1 MIGAIE
7 FNYSKLLNFKDIK
20 MSRLKSSERRMKL
33 ILMLQNAK
41 KKITVDD
48 LADTFDVSRRT
59 IFRDFNVLSELNV
72 PVTWDEYSGYGVM
85 PGYKVPPLMFTSKE
99 LATIMV
105 GLNFVKSQVDQTL
118 VNDAK
123 GVELKIKDVLPDD
136 LKGFMESL
144 DNRTVVDPFL
154 HFGFE
159 KKEGGS
165 WYLISSAISQN
176 KTIEF
181 SYTSKSEDNTTFRK
195 IDPYLLVFYRDHWNV
210 IGYSHKREAIRNFV
224 LNRME
229 KVQITDEIF
238 EPNRDMGAEA
248 LIFNSNKS
256 GQIVDVL
263 VDESADRAF
272 RANLPTK
279 IFKEKSV
286 SNKKIKVSFKFENLD
301 YINEWL
307 LQFGNSV
314 TVEAPDELKKKRSVL
329 LKEMISRVT

>member
-1 MIGAIE
+1 M
-7 FNYSKLLNFKDIK
+7 
-20 MSRLKSSERRMKL
+20 

-41 KKITVDD
+41 RKITVDD

-72 PVTWDEYSGYGVM
+72 PVTWDEYSGYGVI

-105 GLNFVKSQVDQTL
+105 GLNFVKSQVDQNL

-123 GVELKIKDVLPDD
+123 GVELKIKDVLPGD
-136 LKGFMESL
+136 LKTFMESL
-144 DNRTVVDPFL
+144 DNRTIVDPFL

-159 KKEGGS
+159 KKEGGN
-165 WYLISSAISQN
+165 WYLISNAISQN
-176 KTIEF
+176 KTIDF
-181 SYTSKSEDNTTFRK
+181 SYTSMSDDNSTSRK

-229 KVQITDEIF
+229 KVKITDENF
-238 EPNRDMGAEA
+238 VPNQEMDAEA
-248 LIFNSNKS
+248 LVFNSNKS
-256 GQIVDVL
+256 GQIIEVL
-263 VDESADRAF
+263 VDEAVDRAF

-279 IFKEKSV
+279 IFKQKSI
-286 SNKKIKVSFKFENLD
+286 SDKKIKLSFKFENLD

-307 LQFGNSV
+307 LQFGDK
-314 TVEAPDELKKKRSVL
+314 VEIHSPKELKEKRKSTL
-329 LKEMISRVT
+329 ENMLSQL

>member
-1 MIGAIE
+1 
-7 FNYSKLLNFKDIK
+7 
-20 MSRLKSSERRMKL
+20 MKL

-48 LADTFDVSRRT
+48 LAETFDVSRRT

-105 GLNFVKSQVDQTL
+105 GLNFVKSQVDQNL

-123 GVELKIKDVLPDD
+123 GVELKIKEVLPGD
-136 LKGFMESL
+136 LKTFMESL
-144 DNRTVVDPFL
+144 DNRTIVDPFL

-165 WYLISSAISQN
+165 WYLISSAISKN

-181 SYTSKSEDNTTFRK
+181 SYTSLSDKNKTSRR

-210 IGYSHKREAIRNFV
+210 IGFSHKREAIRNFV

-229 KVQITDEIF
+229 NVRITENIF
-238 EPNRDMGAEA
+238 EPDREIDAEA

-256 GQIVDVL
+256 GQLIEVL
-263 VDESADRAF
+263 VDEVADRAF

-279 IFKEKSV
+279 IFKEEAV
-286 SNKKIKVSFKFENLD
+286 SDKKIKVSFKFENLG

-307 LQFGNSV
+307 LQFGSSV
-314 TVEAPDELKKKRSVL
+314 SVLSPDELKEKRKSVL
-329 LKEMISRVT
+329 KKMLGQL